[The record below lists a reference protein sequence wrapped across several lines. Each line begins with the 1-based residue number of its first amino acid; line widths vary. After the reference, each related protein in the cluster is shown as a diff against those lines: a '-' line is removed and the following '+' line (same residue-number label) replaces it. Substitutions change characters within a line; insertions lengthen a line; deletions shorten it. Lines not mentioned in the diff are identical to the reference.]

1 MLDKYINELKIKT
14 FRSIATAEEREL
26 FAYAQAYRRG
36 EEGLKAFRDRLIAKE
51 INATYDR
58 DAQLAILFNKDTK
71 PYEYAT
77 HQAFRVSCETKADK
91 RMAELKAELE
101 AAISTEV

>member
-1 MLDKYINELKIKT
+1 MLDKYINELRAKIFST
-14 FRSIATAEEREL
+14 DATAEDREL
-26 FAYAQAYRRG
+26 FAYAQSYKKG

-58 DAQLAILFNKDTK
+58 DAQLAILFNKDEE

-77 HQAFRVSCETKADK
+77 YQAFRVSCKANADTVMANLKIKLET
-91 RMAELKAELE
+91 LL
-101 AAISTEV
+101 SNP